1 MRVQCSLDASHHT
14 DRLEAQFLDQE
25 FLFPEAY
32 AMFALDSSIS
42 HGRSEQKVIDGE
54 STVQVPSISKARSTI
69 SCTHFSTAAR
79 SDGLVLSYKMLS
91 WKLPSPT

>member
-1 MRVQCSLDASHHT
+1 MHNGRCRRKVNPKRKSRRDVHDLPGVHQPMRVQCSLDASHHT

-42 HGRSEQKVIDGE
+42 LNK
-54 STVQVPSISKARSTI
+54 K
-69 SCTHFSTAAR
+69 
-79 SDGLVLSYKMLS
+79 
-91 WKLPSPT
+91 